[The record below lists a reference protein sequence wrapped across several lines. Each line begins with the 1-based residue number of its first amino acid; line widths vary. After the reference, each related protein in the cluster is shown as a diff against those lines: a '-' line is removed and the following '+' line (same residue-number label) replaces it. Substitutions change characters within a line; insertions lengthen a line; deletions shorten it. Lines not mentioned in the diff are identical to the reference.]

1 MTTFLELFRQ
11 GFDTAQIAEMTRCNE
26 ATVYNMLERDR
37 VSDSRRKPEKAPL
50 VSYWNGTA
58 Q

>member
-11 GFDTAQIAEMTRCNE
+11 GYDTAQIAEMTRCNE
-26 ATVYNMLERDR
+26 ATVYNGIIRDR
-37 VSDSRRKPEKAPL
+37 VSDRRSKPEKAPL

>member
-11 GFDTAQIAEMTRCNE
+11 GYDTAQIAEMTNE
-26 ATVYNMLERDR
+26 KEHIIYNMMIRDR
-37 VSDSRRKPEKAPL
+37 VSDRRRKPEKAPL